1 MSLFGKDATSFS
13 HLDLGI
19 LCHSSLQILSSS
31 VRLDGKRWWTAIFR
45 SLQRCSIGFKSGL
58 WLGHSRTVTEFTF
71 TFTFSHLADA
81 FIQSDLQLG
90 VVVKPLLRYF
100 SCVLRVIVLLEGKPS
115 AQSEVLSTLE
125 KVFIQDI
132 PVLGRI
138 HLSLDCNQSSCPC
151 SWKTPPQHDAATTM
165 LHCWDCIGQVM
176 SSAWFSPHIPLR
188 IKAKKFYLGLIR
200 PENLIC
206 HHLGVLQVFFS
217 KLHAGFHVSC
227 TEERLPSGHSAIKPR
242 LVEGC
247 SDGWL
252 STTFSHLPNASLEL
266 SHSDLWVLLY
276 LSHQGSSPPIA
287 QFGRTAS
294 SRKGSGRPKRLP
306 FKDYGGHC
314 ALRNLKCS
322 RNFFV
327 TLARSVPCHNSV
339 SELFRQFLW
348 PHDSHLL
355 WHALWAVRS
364 YIDRCVAFL
373 IKSNQ
378 YNQTQL
384 DSNEGVEPSQGWSEE
399 MDSTWVKYMS
409 VTAKGLNT

>member
-45 SLQRCSIGFKSGL
+45 SLQRCSIGFKSGP
-58 WLGHSRTVTEFTF
+58 FKN
-71 TFTFSHLADA
+71 SH
-81 FIQSDLQLG
+81 G

-125 KVFIQDI
+125 KVFVQDI

-138 HLSLDCNQSSCPC
+138 HLSLNCNQSSCPC

-200 PENLIC
+200 PENPS
-206 HHLGVLQVFFS
+206 GVFS

-322 RNFFV
+322 RIFFV

-339 SELFRQFLW
+339 SELFRQFFW

>member
-1 MSLFGKDATSFS
+1 MSLLGKDATSFS
-13 HLDLGI
+13 HLDLEI

-31 VRLDGKRWWTAIFR
+31 VMLDGKRWWTAIFR

-58 WLGHSRTVTEFTF
+58 WLGHSRTVTELLWSHSFVILAVCLGSLSCWKVNLRPSLRSWALWRR
-71 TFTFSHLADA
+71 FSSRISLYLAA
-81 FIQSDLQLG
+81 FIF
-90 VVVKPLLRYF
+90 PLITTR
-100 SCVLRVIVLLEGKPS
+100 R
-115 AQSEVLSTLE
+115 
-125 KVFIQDI
+125 
-132 PVLGRI
+132 PV
-138 HLSLDCNQSSCPC
+138 PAAE
-151 SWKTPPQHDAATTM
+151 KTPPQHDAATTM
-165 LHCWDCIGQVM
+165 LHCWDWWAVPGFLHTLELRPK
-176 SSAWFSPHIPLR
+176 SSILVSSDQR
-188 IKAKKFYLGLIR
+188 ILFVTILESFR
-200 PENLIC
+200 C
-206 HHLGVLQVFFS
+206 FFS

-322 RNFFV
+322 RIFFCN
-327 TLARSVPCHNSV
+327 LGQICALP
-339 SELFRQFLW
+339 QFC
-348 PHDSHLL
+348 
-355 WHALWAVRS
+355 LWALRAVS
-364 YIDRCVAFL
+364 
-373 IKSNQ
+373 
-378 YNQTQL
+378 
-384 DSNEGVEPSQGWSEE
+384 
-399 MDSTWVKYMS
+399 
-409 VTAKGLNT
+409 

>member
-1 MSLFGKDATSFS
+1 MQQVFHTWIWGSSAIPPCRSSPVLSGWMVNVGGQPFLGLSRDAQLGLSQALAEPFKNS
-13 HLDLGI
+13 H
-19 LCHSSLQILSSS
+19 
-31 VRLDGKRWWTAIFR
+31 
-45 SLQRCSIGFKSGL
+45 
-58 WLGHSRTVTEFTF
+58 
-71 TFTFSHLADA
+71 
-81 FIQSDLQLG
+81 G

-125 KVFIQDI
+125 KVSSRISLYLAAFIFPSI
-132 PVLGRI
+132 ATSRPVPAAEKHPHSMMLPPPCFTVGTVLDRWWAVPGFLHTYRLELRPKSSILVSSDQRI
-138 HLSLDCNQSSCPC
+138 
-151 SWKTPPQHDAATTM
+151 
-165 LHCWDCIGQVM
+165 
-176 SSAWFSPHIPLR
+176 
-188 IKAKKFYLGLIR
+188 
-200 PENLIC
+200 
-206 HHLGVLQVFFS
+206 LQVFFS

-242 LVEGC
+242 LVEGG

-322 RNFFV
+322 IIFFV
-327 TLARSVPCHNSV
+327 TLTRSVPCHNSV

-399 MDSTWVKYMS
+399 MNSTWVKYMS

>member
-58 WLGHSRTVTEFTF
+58 WLGHSRTVTELLWSHSFVILAVCLGSLSCWKVNLRPSLRSWALWRR
-71 TFTFSHLADA
+71 FSSRISLYSAA
-81 FIQSDLQLG
+81 FIFPSIATSRPVPAAEKHPHSMMLPPPCFTVG
-90 VVVKPLLRYF
+90 T
-100 SCVLRVIVLLEGKPS
+100 VLDRWWAV
-115 AQSEVLSTLE
+115 
-125 KVFIQDI
+125 
-132 PVLGRI
+132 
-138 HLSLDCNQSSCPC
+138 PC
-151 SWKTPPQHDAATTM
+151 
-165 LHCWDCIGQVM
+165 
-176 SSAWFSPHIPLR
+176 FSPHIPLR

-206 HHLGVLQVFFS
+206 HHLGVLQVFF
-217 KLHAGFHVSC
+217 HVSC
-227 TEERLPSGHSAIKPR
+227 TEDSLPSGHSAIKAR

-322 RNFFV
+322 RIFFV

-373 IKSNQ
+373 IKFNQ

>member
-31 VRLDGKRWWTAIFR
+31 VRLDGKHWWTAIFR
-45 SLQRCSIGFKSGL
+45 SLQRCSIRLNSTLAGPFKN
-58 WLGHSRTVTEFTF
+58 
-71 TFTFSHLADA
+71 SH
-81 FIQSDLQLG
+81 G
-90 VVVKPLLRYF
+90 VVVKPLFRYF

-125 KVFIQDI
+125 KVFVQDI

-200 PENLIC
+200 PEHLIC

-266 SHSDLWVLLY
+266 RHSDLWVLLY

-287 QFGRTAS
+287 QFGRMAS
-294 SRKGSGRPKRLP
+294 SRKGSGHPKRLP

>member
-1 MSLFGKDATSFS
+1 MGKIASFS

-58 WLGHSRTVTEFTF
+58 WLGHSRTVTELLWSHSFVILAVCLGSLSCWKVNLRPSLRSWALWRR
-71 TFTFSHLADA
+71 FSSRISLYLAA
-81 FIQSDLQLG
+81 FI
-90 VVVKPLLRYF
+90 F
-100 SCVLRVIVLLEGKPS
+100 PS
-115 AQSEVLSTLE
+115 IATSRPVPAAE
-125 KVFIQDI
+125 K
-132 PVLGRI
+132 
-138 HLSLDCNQSSCPC
+138 H
-151 SWKTPPQHDAATTM
+151 PPQLDAATTM

-188 IKAKKFYLGLIR
+188 IKAKSSILVSSDRESYLS
-200 PENLIC
+200 PSWSPS
-206 HHLGVLQVFFS
+206 GVFS

-247 SDGWL
+247 QWWL
-252 STTFSHLPNASLEL
+252 TFYNFLPLPNALGAQPQWSLGFLLPL
-266 SHSDLWVLLY
+266 SPRLFSPDSSVWPDRPALGRFW
-276 LSHQGSSPPIA
+276 LSQTSS
-287 QFGRTAS
+287 
-294 SRKGSGRPKRLP
+294 

-322 RNFFV
+322 RIFFV

-348 PHDSHLL
+348 PHDTHLL